1 MSKNKEKIN
10 FCQNCGADLSKK
22 NHIITFKNI
31 FFNPKYFCSNN
42 CKKNWL
48 QNSNHNE
55 RALDEKYIIRKA
67 KEKALEIKTL
77 YNELGPR
84 NIQNNGRWK
93 KNKNPNLQLTSV
105 YHTSRSLDLI
115 ELLVL
120 FGQYKDRSEAI
131 RNYVREG
138 IKQDLHEFE
147 FLDKII
153 NYDIN
158 NLQLLIASKRNE
170 KSKFLKNFE
179 NITVKD
185 SDGSFHEYKVIKIIE
200 EVDKVE

>member
-1 MSKNKEKIN
+1 MENNKKKI
-10 FCQNCGADLSKK
+10 FCQNCGTDLLGK
-22 NHIITFKNI
+22 NHIVTFENI
-31 FFNPKYFCSNN
+31 FFNTKFFCSKR
-42 CKKNWL
+42 CKKDWL
-48 QNSNHNE
+48 KNSHYNE
-55 RALDEKYIIRKA
+55 RGLDENYIIRKA

-105 YHTSRSLDLI
+105 YHSSRSLDEI

-120 FGQYKDRSEAI
+120 FGLYKDRSEAI
-131 RNYVREG
+131 RHYVNEG
-138 IKQDLHEFE
+138 LKRDLHEFE

-158 NLQLLIASKRNE
+158 NLQLLIASKINE
-170 KSKFLKNFE
+170 KSKFLKNLE

-185 SDGSFHEYKVIKIIE
+185 SDGSFHEYKIIKVIE